1 MPLPA
6 STLFRC
12 FGEQEV
18 SKWLRLILDLN
29 AGKPLRPR
37 HLSAITAFVLLFNCG
52 RFMWPLQA
60 MTRLLRGRH
69 RQVGLAQVANASL
82 SAAMMRF
89 LIAAVAVLVLGNPVL
104 AQSSARVDAALDAA
118 IKTFETALPFLADSE
133 SGVDIAAYR
142 DALTLQR
149 FGSTHWGGQI
159 SLDIERRDEATGSC
173 SRFAAF
179 VLLPPR
185 DGSIDLVLC
194 PQFFSD
200 GADALRELTIL
211 HEMVHV
217 VAGPDECRAMA
228 FAARIELLAKGAF
241 TPVDGYWQ
249 AQDCSRSAFR
259 LP

>member
-1 MPLPA
+1 MRRRHRRIGLAGVTLASLPA
-6 STLFRC
+6 AM
-12 FGEQEV
+12 
-18 SKWLRLILDLN
+18 I
-29 AGKPLRPR
+29 R
-37 HLSAITAFVLLFNCG
+37 HCITFVLLLLSG
-52 RFMWPLQA
+52 PALADPLETA
-60 MTRLLRGRH
+60 LDR
-69 RQVGLAQVANASL
+69 
-82 SAAMMRF
+82 
-89 LIAAVAVLVLGNPVL
+89 AVA
-104 AQSSARVDAALDAA
+104 
-118 IKTFETALPFLADSE
+118 TFETALPSLANSE
-133 SGVDIAAYR
+133 FGVDVGAYR

-149 FGSTHWGGQI
+149 FSSAHWGGQVT
-159 SLDIERRDEATGSC
+159 LAIERRDEATGSC

-179 VLLPPR
+179 VLLPPQ
-185 DGSIDLVLC
+185 DGNMGLVLC

-241 TPVDGYWQ
+241 TPVDAYWQ